1 MDERR
6 SGKWNILLDL
16 CTKQP
21 LPGMFR
27 FQEIPPDGDPSVRIQ
42 EFEEVLPRLLCCRYW
57 WMAEWKSQQMS
68 FPYWRLYWNRSGSA
82 RVVYNRTIHLE
93 PGKLILIP
101 PNTPFASDIEGIS
114 SRHSQPYS
122 LKGGRVE
129 SRKMEEEMISAGTVL
144 HMFIHFTL
152 GYPFDTISPDIFVFD
167 ITPEQKSLIYSITGQ
182 LMEGQVRFEQVGSLE
197 LYSLLFSLLHQIP
210 VDAWRNRILDSRVIS
225 GIRHMEKNI
234 NEIEIQNSMLAE
246 IGGMSVNAYA
256 RLFKE
261 KTGYSPRKYLMRM
274 RVEKAC
280 NMLHHSD
287 LSIDQ
292 IASSCGFSDRYYFT
306 RIFTR
311 TMKISPGIY
320 RRNGLLI
327 KS

>member
-1 MDERR
+1 MEYSLRFVYKTTITRNVQVSGNTPGRR
-6 SGKWNILLDL
+6 SIRQNTGIRGSPSKAFVLQVLV
-16 CTKQP
+16 
-21 LPGMFR
+21 
-27 FQEIPPDGDPSVRIQ
+27 DGRMEKPAD
-42 EFEEVLPRLLCCRYW
+42 VLPILETLLEPVRL
-57 WMAEWKSQQMS
+57 
-68 FPYWRLYWNRSGSA
+68 
-82 RVVYNRTIHLE
+82 VYNRTIYLE
-93 PGKLILIP
+93 PGKLVLIP

-129 SRKMEEEMISAGTVL
+129 SRNMEEEMISAGTVL

-152 GYPFDTISPDIFVFD
+152 GYPFDTISPDIFVFN

-311 TMKISPGIY
+311 TMKVSPGIY